1 LIVLTIPNLGSM
13 SDN

>member
-13 SDN
+13 SDT